1 MRSYRLCLDNAKK
14 QCGNPRCFFA
24 LVHEGIQHFLSGPA
38 FTKAAWGRRGG
49 EVMNETTQYHLNQWE
64 AEDRILRQDFN
75 RDNANLEQALLTLK
89 TAVEA
94 EVRART
100 EAVAGERSDA
110 ASALETVRAALDAA
124 KAEKTA
130 LAALQAQVDALPFV
144 RLREVTTTAAANQ
157 IDVDISNLALAQYLY
172 VLIVPR
178 LSCGTTHVLMRLN
191 GVSDFYYDAEN
202 NSKNYLTWFH
212 PVSDD
217 CETAL
222 RLMGAA
228 GSVRCLR
235 EFCDENGTTSYSG
248 GKIRAVS
255 GVTPETLTTLNFVAE
270 DGVLIEAGGKIFI
283 YGVKA

>member
-24 LVHEGIQHFLSGPA
+24 LVHGGIQHFSPGP
-38 FTKAAWGRRGG
+38 TIMKAAWGRRGG
-49 EVMNETTQYHLNQWE
+49 EVMNVTTQYHLNQWE
-64 AEDRILRQDFN
+64 AQDRILRQDFN

-89 TAVEA
+89 TAVETEA
-94 EVRART
+94 RARA
-100 EAVAGERSDA
+100 EAIAGERSDA

-178 LSCGTTHVLMRLN
+178 LSCGRSSVLMRLN
-191 GVSDFYYDAEN
+191 GVSNFCYDVAN
-202 NSKNYLTWFH
+202 TSQNYLAWFQ

-228 GSVRCLR
+228 GSIRCLV
-235 EFCDENGTTSYSG
+235 EYCDSEGRISHTG
-248 GKIRAVS
+248 GKIRTTS

-270 DGVLIEAGGKIFI
+270 DGVLIESGAKIFI

>member
-1 MRSYRLCLDNAKK
+1 
-14 QCGNPRCFFA
+14 
-24 LVHEGIQHFLSGPA
+24 
-38 FTKAAWGRRGG
+38 
-49 EVMNETTQYHLNQWE
+49 MNETTQYHLNQWE

-157 IDVDISNLALAQYLY
+157 IDVDISNLALA
-172 VLIVPR
+172 
-178 LSCGTTHVLMRLN
+178 
-191 GVSDFYYDAEN
+191 
-202 NSKNYLTWFH
+202 
-212 PVSDD
+212 PVSLCFDRSQ
-217 CETAL
+217 TFL
-222 RLMGAA
+222 RNHSCADAA
-228 GSVRCLR
+228 QRCFRFL
-235 EFCDENGTTSYSG
+235 
-248 GKIRAVS
+248 
-255 GVTPETLTTLNFVAE
+255 L
-270 DGVLIEAGGKIFI
+270 
-283 YGVKA
+283 